1 MYTNLHILQQ
11 MMLDLLPYHDQ
22 LYLQFVKDSLLYR
35 NHLKALNLNIF
46 PVFDTECNGEETD
59 QEKLQRHQNP
69 SSTSLSSPSLCGHKG
84 PQREEPQE

>member
-1 MYTNLHILQQ
+1 MH
-11 MMLDLLPYHDQ
+11 
-22 LYLQFVKDSLLYR
+22 
-35 NHLKALNLNIF
+35 LNIF
-46 PVFDTECNGEETD
+46 LVFDIEWIDEETD

>member
-1 MYTNLHILQQ
+1 MTKISWLRERKNSLSVAKIKILFSSVPFLVFPVIVINLSSN
-11 MMLDLLPYHDQ
+11 
-22 LYLQFVKDSLLYR
+22 F
-35 NHLKALNLNIF
+35 KAQ
-46 PVFDTECNGEETD
+46 VFDTECIDEETD

>member
-1 MYTNLHILQQ
+1 MQ
-11 MMLDLLPYHDQ
+11 
-22 LYLQFVKDSLLYR
+22 
-35 NHLKALNLNIF
+35 IF
-46 PVFDTECNGEETD
+46 QGFDTECIDEETD

>member
-1 MYTNLHILQQ
+1 MQ
-11 MMLDLLPYHDQ
+11 
-22 LYLQFVKDSLLYR
+22 
-35 NHLKALNLNIF
+35 IF
-46 PVFDTECNGEETD
+46 QVFDTECIDEETD